1 MMPEEMPTP
10 EKSLKEQE
18 RKKKKL
24 ENNEQKKLELN
35 ENSTSANY

>member
-10 EKSLKEQE
+10 EKSLKELE
-18 RKKKKL
+18 RKKKL